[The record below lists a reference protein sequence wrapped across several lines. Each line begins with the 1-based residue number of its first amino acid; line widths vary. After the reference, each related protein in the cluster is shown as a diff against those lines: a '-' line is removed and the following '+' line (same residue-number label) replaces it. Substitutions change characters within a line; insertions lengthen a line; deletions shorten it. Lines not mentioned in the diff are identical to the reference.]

1 LFDLDKE
8 VRVTE
13 SENTSAS
20 ASPPSGG
27 ESAPA
32 RKRTGR
38 PRRKPGTAARRKT
51 STGGKKATGHRTTS
65 TTPRKGPAT
74 RRRRRSPKATGIE
87 AILNDLAKRANQA
100 GSKISDLSEEGTAA
114 ARRTLGKITAS
125 SKRTITRVKR
135 EWDRMDNTRKLE
147 FAAGLLAALAAATA
161 VRKAARK

>member
-1 LFDLDKE
+1 M
-8 VRVTE
+8 TE

-20 ASPPSGG
+20 ASSPSGG

-32 RKRTGR
+32 RKRTSR

-51 STGGKKATGHRTTS
+51 SAGGKKTANRRAAS
-65 TTPRKGPAT
+65 TPRRKGPAI
-74 RRRRRSPKATGIE
+74 RRRRRLPKATGLE

-114 ARRTLGKITAS
+114 ARRTLGKVTAS

-135 EWDRMDNTRKLE
+135 EWGRMDNTRKLE